1 MQECTQGFESLS
13 LRHEKSLNKGLFH
26 FSKILPDAGEKGQNG
41 HMFIKLFIKGY
52 FELEQGSFRR
62 KNKLKIRI

>member
-1 MQECTQGFESLS
+1 
-13 LRHEKSLNKGLFH
+13 
-26 FSKILPDAGEKGQNG
+26 
-41 HMFIKLFIKGY
+41 MFIKLFIKGY